1 MSEVTTRPYAGA
13 IPPAASTSEE
23 AAHPSLSSLSG
34 SQLLTVLQAIA
45 SQMDTLNQLLI
56 QAKTPGEAARAEVL
70 IDAAQSIC
78 VLVGGMADH
87 ASGCGVYGDY
97 DAWNYGQ
104 NFSGL

>member
-13 IPPAASTSEE
+13 IPPAAAASEG
-23 AAHPSLSSLSG
+23 ASHPSLSSLSG

-45 SQMDTLNQLLI
+45 SQMETLHQLLI
-56 QAKTPGEAARAEVL
+56 QANTPSEAARAEVL

-87 ASGCGVYGDY
+87 ASGCGVCGDY